1 MKFSLFIKLAL
12 GPCLINLKFNSEN
25 IGKHKHDVR
34 LEKHH
39 ATKKAMQQRNM
50 MQAIA
55 KKLRQ

>member
-50 MQAIA
+50 MR
-55 KKLRQ
+55 L